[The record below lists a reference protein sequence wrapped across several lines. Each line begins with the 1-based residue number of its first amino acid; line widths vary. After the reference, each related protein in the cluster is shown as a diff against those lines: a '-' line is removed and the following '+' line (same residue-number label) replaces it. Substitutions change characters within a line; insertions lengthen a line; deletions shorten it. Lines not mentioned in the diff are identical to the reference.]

1 MLAKMH
7 RSWLQWKKTFKLADD
22 LGVDRRQ
29 LTSDKVG
36 GESTEVRAKRLA
48 SAQMAKMILE
58 DAQKKKR
65 SITDSDVLAVLRLW
79 GFREN
84 TSRLNVMQEG
94 QTFVYSDTLGLV
106 KGRDGSVIV
115 TQATSEYPAV
125 SKIFS
130 MWLRDHVPPELKG
143 VGFGCTSINVNASYA
158 AALHRDGN
166 NV

>member
-48 SAQMAKMILE
+48 AAALAKMVLE

-65 SITDSDVLAVLRLW
+65 KITDSDVLAVLRLW

-84 TSRLNVMQEG
+84 TSRLNVMEEG
-94 QTFVYSDTLGLV
+94 QAFVYSDTLGLV
-106 KGRDGSVIV
+106 RARDGSVLV
-115 TQATSEYPAV
+115 TSPTTEY
-125 SKIFS
+125 
-130 MWLRDHVPPELKG
+130 
-143 VGFGCTSINVNASYA
+143 AS
-158 AALHRDGN
+158 
-166 NV
+166 